1 MRPSSV
7 NTEAPP
13 PVSLA
18 SLRWGHP
25 DARPAVLLIH
35 GLTSAAGTWWR
46 IASGLADAGLAVT
59 APDLRGH
66 GASPRTENYR
76 LAAYAA
82 DVAELRPAGP
92 NSGGTWDL
100 VIGHSLGA
108 AVAVKVADAHP
119 DWARTLLLLDPVL
132 TVTEGEHDA
141 LLTDLLG
148 DLRQLDAEAL
158 LRANPRWDGE
168 DAVQKVNAVRLVS
181 PRVVERTVRDNPD
194 WQLEGAVERVSSRI
208 RVRALAADPARGA
221 SFTAEAG
228 ERLSA
233 GHPSF
238 DYAVVPDAGHSV
250 HRDDPARVLAEA
262 RALLPNVSDCDRV

>member
-7 NTEAPP
+7 TTESPA

-18 SLRWGHP
+18 VLRWGIP
-25 DARPAVLLIH
+25 DARPSVLLLH

-46 IASGLADAGLAVT
+46 IASGLADAGYSVT

-66 GASPRTENYR
+66 GASPRTEGYR

-82 DVAELRPAGP
+82 DVAALRPGGPGAGGP
-92 NSGGTWDL
+92 EAGGPWDL

-108 AVAVKVADAHP
+108 AVAVKAAESHP
-119 DWARTLLLLDPVL
+119 GWSRALLLLDPVL
-132 TVTEGEHDA
+132 TVTESEHDA
-141 LLTDLLG
+141 LLAELLA
-148 DLRQLDAEAL
+148 DLRQLDADAL
-158 LRANPRWDGE
+158 RRANPRWDSE

-181 PRVVERTVRDNPD
+181 PRVVERTVLDNPD
-194 WQLEGAVERVSSRI
+194 WQLEDAVERVSAGI
-208 RVRALAADPARGA
+208 RVRALAADPVRGA
-221 SFTAEAG
+221 SFTADAG

-233 GHPSF
+233 GQPLF

-262 RALLPNVSDCDRV
+262 LALLP